1 MRAASVPICR
11 PLAATDAAFRLQ
23 GCQRTGFM
31 VSLVREARTGLSLTF
46 YRGERRIGL
55 ATLRRFLDRAVNLA
69 KTPVEVRH
77 DPDLYVQPGIYIGAL
92 GEGSDLAGDGLS
104 DVGLGEEAVSADGV
118 ERHQDAPAKAAVM
131 SKMSRS

>member
-31 VSLVREARTGLSLTF
+31 VSLVHEARTGLSLTF

-55 ATLRRFLDRAVNLA
+55 AALGRFLDRAVNLS
-69 KTPVEVRH
+69 KPPVE
-77 DPDLYVQPGIYIGAL
+77 I
-92 GEGSDLAGDGLS
+92 S
-104 DVGLGEEAVSADGV
+104 DVVGSHLDPGGNRPVLRLDDSRGLF
-118 ERHQDAPAKAAVM
+118 P
-131 SKMSRS
+131 